1 MGSALLDATT
11 LDQSFSGSTG
21 HPHAPLVSAP
31 PESHIDLKIQVARRL
46 AAHRDRR
53 DRLHPRPPV
62 RSPSKGPIQPSP
74 GPSSS
79 AARAAR
85 IAAAVAERYARSPS
99 YRAYLAAE
107 ADRAI
112 REAHAAAEAAAL
124 NARAVA
130 AAQEQLLADLDSARL
145 DLAELDSDGAR
156 CNASRSD
163 PVALCTAHDSLQES
177 LPTEEPAPTLTL
189 RPPPGRPP
197 HASTKASRHRAPVS
211 HDAAKAELTSAP
223 APSAQDRGDDSAAGL
238 TVFLYEDIASSN
250 LPVSTIAPA
259 SASQR
264 LIAAALAASRS
275 ELRAKHE
282 EQNAEEARALDE
294 EIAFRRA
301 PVFEEPAGP
310 PTPLPANLIEFPRQ
324 LVAPRKA
331 RPRGAEGPLRDDS
344 MPGSGDSQLRI
355 FEVDPAQI
363 CTNPEAEDA
372 ATPQWTSL
380 WLEAP
385 AHSSDSGTNADAPSS
400 AAQATRRTWESTHSA
415 ESADP
420 RTTPHPRP
428 QTATITKRFIA
439 AAIDGS
445 LILASFVASTATF
458 ALVSLHAAPAAGT
471 HPQELLAGASAFL
484 VNHAGV
490 QSSTGLGAIAA
501 AIVCLYVLYQLLFF
515 SFSEATPGMR
525 CARIA
530 LCTFADENPTRPAM
544 RRRILAV
551 LLSACP
557 LGLGFLWAALDEDR
571 LAWHDLI
578 SRMYQRSY

>member
-1 MGSALLDATT
+1 
-11 LDQSFSGSTG
+11 
-21 HPHAPLVSAP
+21 
-31 PESHIDLKIQVARRL
+31 
-46 AAHRDRR
+46 
-53 DRLHPRPPV
+53 
-62 RSPSKGPIQPSP
+62 
-74 GPSSS
+74 
-79 AARAAR
+79 
-85 IAAAVAERYARSPS
+85 
-99 YRAYLAAE
+99 
-107 ADRAI
+107 
-112 REAHAAAEAAAL
+112 
-124 NARAVA
+124 
-130 AAQEQLLADLDSARL
+130 
-145 DLAELDSDGAR
+145 
-156 CNASRSD
+156 
-163 PVALCTAHDSLQES
+163 
-177 LPTEEPAPTLTL
+177 
-189 RPPPGRPP
+189 
-197 HASTKASRHRAPVS
+197 
-211 HDAAKAELTSAP
+211 
-223 APSAQDRGDDSAAGL
+223 
-238 TVFLYEDIASSN
+238 
-250 LPVSTIAPA
+250 
-259 SASQR
+259 
-264 LIAAALAASRS
+264 
-275 ELRAKHE
+275 
-282 EQNAEEARALDE
+282 
-294 EIAFRRA
+294 
-301 PVFEEPAGP
+301 
-310 PTPLPANLIEFPRQ
+310 
-324 LVAPRKA
+324 
-331 RPRGAEGPLRDDS
+331 

-363 CTNPEAEDA
+363 STNPEAEDA

-428 QTATITKRFIA
+428 QTAPIAKRFIA

-445 LILASFVASTATF
+445 LILASFVASAATF

-530 LCTFADENPTRPAM
+530 LCTFADENPTRQAM